1 MVGTYGNILNGIIIS
16 ITTGFLIYKLV
27 DYYNKP
33 KFDKD
38 EWDKLM
44 EDMRLD
50 SERRAVICMET
61 AKKLR
66 AMNEEAAKL
75 KEEKRRK
82 KLSDAALLKN

>member
-16 ITTGFLIYKLV
+16 VTTGFLIYKLV
-27 DYYNKP
+27 EYYNKP

-38 EWDKLM
+38 EWKKLI

-50 SERRAVICMET
+50 TERRAVICMET

-66 AMNEEAAKL
+66 AMKEEAAKL
-75 KEEKRRK
+75 KEEKK
-82 KLSDAALLKN
+82 KAKALSSK